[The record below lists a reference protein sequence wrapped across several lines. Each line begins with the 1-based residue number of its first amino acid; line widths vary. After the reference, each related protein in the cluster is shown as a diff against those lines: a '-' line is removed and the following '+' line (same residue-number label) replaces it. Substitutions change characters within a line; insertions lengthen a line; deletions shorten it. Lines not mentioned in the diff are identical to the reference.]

1 MHEEANSKTRQQ
13 RIIYALKTKGE
24 GKIPDYIQLRDE
36 NFVLIAYFR
45 LERPER
51 ALRNASL
58 LEYKERLIQ
67 ILNDLPYGKLTRIVL

>member
-1 MHEEANSKTRQQ
+1 MKTEHRVL
-13 RIIYALKTKGE
+13 YALKTKGE

-51 ALRNASL
+51 ALQNAGL
-58 LEYKERLIQ
+58 LEHKDRLIQ
-67 ILNDLPYGKLTRIVL
+67 ILKDLPYGKLTKIVL